1 MKKSNMD
8 QAEHRTIKRWRELCQ
23 SSAPD
28 PANETLAGRSARVFS
43 IYFTKYLVRTR
54 LTPNKIT
61 AIGTIIYLIGVGLYA
76 FGMYW
81 LSILGFGLLY
91 LSTILDACDG
101 EVFRYRKYK
110 SGYGGTYVEPL
121 THDIMYGLMFLP
133 IAYGG
138 FVITGNPY
146 TLLLGGVAGIF
157 KVLFRLTESRFFYGV
172 TRLLP
177 GRGQIDSTKNF
188 KEKSKATKLIFRL
201 YRNTCTSTGILIPLL
216 ILTILNRPDIFVI
229 FYAFA
234 FSVLWL
240 SLFARQMLRF
250 KKISKQVI
258 DRHEYFLDVKK
269 RIPDKKI
276 IVFDLDGTLL
286 DTMGIFADIASYLIS
301 WKYKIPR
308 EEAREMYLK
317 TSGIPFFQQLELM
330 FPGNGHNS
338 EVAKLFE
345 ERKVHATDHLEMPE
359 EDKDLLKFFS
369 DTGYGLAISS
379 NNFQENVDRFVEFCD
394 INFLHGLG
402 YREGFAKGEDHF
414 NFIMKDKGVEKDE
427 LIFIGDSISD
437 MKKTMLCGI
446 DFIGKLGT
454 FQSHDFEAEFPN
466 VITVRNLKELN
477 NIL

>member
-1 MKKSNMD
+1 MN
-8 QAEHRTIKRWRELCQ
+8 QAEQRTIKQWRQLCQ

-43 IYFTKYLVRTR
+43 IYFTKYLVKTN

-61 AIGTIIYLIGVGLYA
+61 AIGTIIYLVGVGLYA
-76 FGMYW
+76 FGIYW
-81 LSILGFGLLY
+81 LSIVGFALLY
-91 LSTILDACDG
+91 FSTILDACDG

-138 FVITGNPY
+138 FVITGNPLI
-146 TLLLGGVAGIF
+146 LLLGGVAGIF

-177 GRGQIDSTKNF
+177 GRGQIDKTKNF
-188 KEKSKATKLIFRL
+188 KEKSPSTKLIFRL

-216 ILTILNRPDIFVI
+216 ILTILNRPEIFVA

-234 FSVLWL
+234 FLVLWL

-250 KKISKQVI
+250 KKISQQVI
-258 DRHEYFLDVKK
+258 DRHKYFLDVKK
-269 RIPDKKI
+269 RTPHKKI

-308 EEAREMYLK
+308 VEARENYLK
-317 TSGIPFFQQLELM
+317 TSGIPFFQQLEVM
-330 FPGNGHNS
+330 FPGNSNNA

-359 EDKDLLKFFS
+359 EDKNLLRSFS
-369 DTGYGLAISS
+369 DSGYGLAVSS
-379 NNFQENVDRFVEFCD
+379 NNFQENVDQFVQFSNID
-394 INFLHGLG
+394 FLHALG
-402 YREGFAKGEDHF
+402 YRERFAKGEDHF
-414 NFIMKDKGVEKDE
+414 NFIMTNNRVGKEE
-427 LIFIGDSISD
+427 LIFVGDSISD
-437 MKKTMLCGI
+437 MKTTMSCGI

-454 FQSHDFEAEFPN
+454 FKSEDFEAEFPN
-466 VITVRNLKELN
+466 AITVRNLKELT

>member
-1 MKKSNMD
+1 MD
-8 QAEHRTIKRWRELCQ
+8 QIEQRKIKQWRELCQ

-43 IYFTKYLVRTR
+43 IYFTKYLVRTK

-76 FGMYW
+76 FGIYW
-81 LSILGFGLLY
+81 FSIVGFSLLY

-101 EVFRYRKYK
+101 EVFRYRKYR

-146 TLLLGGVAGIF
+146 LLLLGGMAGIF
-157 KVLFRLTESRFFYGV
+157 KILFRLTESRFFYGV

-177 GRGQIDSTKNF
+177 GRGQIDKTENF
-188 KEKSKATKLIFRL
+188 KEKSKSTKLIFRL
-201 YRNTCTSTGILIPLL
+201 YRNTCTSTGLLIPLL
-216 ILTILNRPDIFVI
+216 IFTILNRLDIFI
-229 FYAFA
+229 AFYAFA
-234 FSVLWL
+234 FFVLWL

-250 KKISKQVI
+250 RNISKQVI
-258 DRHEYFLDVKK
+258 NRHEYFLDVKK

-286 DTMGIFADIASYLIS
+286 DTMGVFADIASYLIS
-301 WKYKIPR
+301 SKYKISR
-308 EEAREMYLK
+308 AEARVMYLK
-317 TSGIPFFQQLELM
+317 TSGIPFFQQLEIM
-330 FPGNGHNS
+330 FPGNSSNA
-338 EVAKLFE
+338 EVATLFE
-345 ERKVHATDHLEMPE
+345 ERKVHATDHLELPD
-359 EDKDLLKFFS
+359 EDKDLLNSFS
-369 DTGYGLAISS
+369 RAGYSLAVSS
-379 NNFQENVDRFVEFCD
+379 NNFQDNVDQFVKFSNID
-394 INFLHGLG
+394 FLHALG
-402 YREGFAKGEDHF
+402 YREEFAKGEDHF
-414 NFIMKDKGVEKDE
+414 KYIMTHNNVGKDE
-427 LIFIGDSISD
+427 LIFVGDSISD
-437 MKKTMLCGI
+437 MKRTMSCGV

-454 FQSHDFEAEFPN
+454 FKSDDFEAEFSN
-466 VITVRNLKELN
+466 VITVRNLKELT